1 MSDLGRRRTLT
12 DNGWRSGQP
21 WLVQRRM
28 GTGAHCSKRRYAGI
42 CRRSASGSPKGDI
55 VKSTAHAPLAGALL
69 LVATL
74 AGCSRTGTDMS
85 AVDTAAGPAY
95 SADAPGDND
104 ADAAA
109 RAAAE
114 AAAAAADAAAASAD
128 TAAGAVA
135 ASSEYG
141 VDAGYGSPTFG
152 SFADSG
158 DDEEPNYAVQSAR
171 QEALDAQDRLRRS
184 MRDLQY
190 GDWQSTIPEVQD
202 RIRRMDRAAADL
214 ESLDPGNS
222 AASDLAWEARRLKR
236 EADRLGSEN
245 WRDVVPDLEHRERRL
260 SWEADDLEAE
270 SQ

>member
-1 MSDLGRRRTLT
+1 M
-12 DNGWRSGQP
+12 
-21 WLVQRRM
+21 
-28 GTGAHCSKRRYAGI
+28 
-42 CRRSASGSPKGDI
+42 
-55 VKSTAHAPLAGALL
+55 KSIAHAPLAGVLL

-74 AGCSRTGTDMS
+74 AGCSRTSTDMS
-85 AVDTAAGPAY
+85 AAYTAASPTY
-95 SADAPGDND
+95 PADAPEEND
-104 ADAAA
+104 ADDAARAAA
-109 RAAAE
+109 AAAAAAAE
-114 AAAAAADAAAASAD
+114 AAATSADA
-128 TAAGAVA
+128 AAGAVA
-135 ASSEYG
+135 VSSEYG

-222 AASDLAWEARRLKR
+222 TASDLAWEARRLKR
-236 EADRLGSEN
+236 EADRLQSEN